1 MLSCEKAST
10 VASTALDR
18 RLTVAEFIGLWLHRA
33 ICGPCRIYRK
43 QLLVMRAR
51 ARQLAQQTT
60 FTEPMDN
67 DAKDRI
73 RARLPQANQQEPS

>member
-18 RLTVAEFIGLWLHRA
+18 RLTVAEFIGLWVHRA

-43 QLLVMRAR
+43 QLLVMRSR
-51 ARQLAQQTT
+51 AQRLAQQTT
-60 FTEPMDN
+60 STEPMDD

-73 RARLPQANQQEPS
+73 PAKLQQANQQESP